1 MREKNLDLMR
11 QDIVGVLKNS
21 SMAFVRE
28 LVGVDPVAVFRWA
41 IVRAFFRAQFAF
53 RDAGKRHRQGRVDGN
68 RNNIQQRYR
77 GVHVPN
83 ENLIRWVRCKNYLVS
98 ISRDKKTS
106 FHVLLAL
113 FIIPSFNLMSVTFLH
128 IVCDSAA
135 IWWRYPRWIWQLTE
149 SRKLWIP
156 VFTYTS
162 TSFRFLFL
170 HFLIVVFLTL
180 FWPLCWFST
189 STMLDTSLTYNEK
202 KMKHLL
208 LFALLNIFYY
218 TKWFTVNGL

>member
-1 MREKNLDLMR
+1 MQKPSKFL
-11 QDIVGVLKNS
+11 
-21 SMAFVRE
+21 
-28 LVGVDPVAVFRWA
+28 LVGIR
-41 IVRAFFRAQFAF
+41 
-53 RDAGKRHRQGRVDGN
+53 KRRFTFYSRYLLRVPFW
-68 RNNIQQRYR
+68 YR
-77 GVHVPN
+77 S
-83 ENLIRWVRCKNYLVS
+83 YS
-98 ISRDKKTS
+98 
-106 FHVLLAL
+106 
-113 FIIPSFNLMSVTFLH
+113 IIPSFNLMSVTFLH

-189 STMLDTSLTYNEK
+189 STMLDTSLTYNENN
-202 KMKHLL
+202 MKHLL
-208 LFALLNIFYY
+208 VFALLNIPFIIQSDLRWRGYKAYY
-218 TKWFTVNGL
+218 ILGSQVNQMCLYLCRDT